1 MIQSIIN
8 GIVPVMVTVII
19 GILVATIKSVGDVI
33 IEYIEKKKEA
43 VITEIGI
50 NKYNSDLAIAR
61 SVWNIVEEYFR
72 INPSIEKTMEAA
84 QKKFEEEILKIIPG
98 LTTAEVEQ
106 LRQAIAGEINKGKQ
120 QLLIISND
128 DKNIVK

>member
-8 GIVPVMVTVII
+8 GIVPVFATVIV

-50 NKYNSDLAIAR
+50 NKYNSDLAIAKI
-61 SVWNIVEEYFR
+61 VWNIVEEYFR
-72 INPSIEKTMEAA
+72 INPSVEKTIEAA
-84 QKKFEEEILKIIPG
+84 QKKFDEEIIKIVPG
-98 LTTAEVEQ
+98 LTGEEIEQ
-106 LRQAIAGEINKGKQ
+106 LRQAVAGEINKGKQ
-120 QLLIISND
+120 ILIASQA